1 LPPEINTEIEVILL
15 PRAISDAELSAK
27 MDAILV
33 AVSTRVNA
41 TTWLLLNTASIVE
54 AVTSEISAV

>member
-1 LPPEINTEIEVILL
+1 LPPEINIEIEVILL